1 MRGPHAYAKR
11 THGPPA
17 RARYNRPTRDQE
29 LTGEVLARAGRR
41 RKSPHLFID
50 PRRTFEQLTQPVR
63 RVFLRFGRS
72 VVS

>member
-11 THGPPA
+11 TQGPPA

-41 RKSPHLFID
+41 RKSPHLFILCRSKAD
-50 PRRTFEQLTQPVR
+50 LGSGHAPVAPQ
-63 RVFLRFGRS
+63 
-72 VVS
+72 